1 MAETLPEVAED
12 EEKETDNEDVKV
24 YENNTPEKTKLER
37 ARSTVEI
44 KSRNGYLF
52 QKSSHDSIK
61 F

>member
-1 MAETLPEVAED
+1 MEV
-12 EEKETDNEDVKV
+12 EEKETDNEDLKF
-24 YENNTPEKTKLER
+24 YENNTPEKTKLDR
-37 ARSTVEI
+37 ARSTIEI